1 MADPAF
7 HFLAKPALLQLA
19 NQGSEAIRRT
29 APHYG
34 TQQIAKTAASALA
47 RLIAHRHLSENPIN
61 IKLFLLFVKVSRP
74 RASGSTA

>member
-7 HFLAKPALLQLA
+7 HFLAKPAPLQLA
-19 NQGSEAIRRT
+19 NQGSEAIRRA

-47 RLIAHRHLSENPIN
+47 RLIAHRHLSENPNN
-61 IKLFLLFVKVSRP
+61 IKRFLLFVKVSRP
-74 RASGSTA
+74 QSSDITA

>member
-19 NQGSEAIRRT
+19 NQGSQAIRR
-29 APHYG
+29 AAAHYG

-47 RLIAHRHLSENPIN
+47 RLIAHRHLSENFYN
-61 IKLFLLFVKVSRP
+61 IKRFLLFVKVSRP
-74 RASGSTA
+74 QSSDITA